1 MNMKNQKK
9 TRSAGFRKAVTIAVL
24 GGVCLTAAI
33 SVGSLSRTV
42 TVTDGNDTIKIN
54 TITPDTQ
61 SVLSRTG
68 IELGENDKLVR
79 TDDDKK
85 GVNISVIRAFDV
97 DKTEEPETSTFAEA
111 SAADSMLSAG
121 MTLSNNESRSLSQAL
136 ESAGAET
143 EIKLS
148 RYEITVDVR
157 GEKITKYVPAGT
169 IKGALDFLG
178 VELAD
183 NDIVNV
189 DVNKSVQAGLEI
201 EIKRVEYK
209 TVTETQTIDYS
220 TTYKDSDEL
229 YTDETEVEVAGVE
242 GQRTITRKEKY
253 ENGELVSTE
262 ELSNVVTKEPV
273 DEVILQGTKEKPAIS
288 YDYSYPGDG
297 HLTNMSGIY
306 YGPSGLETYY
316 NLPMEGVVNTMR
328 NMGFSADEYP
338 YWVRDDGCKMLGN
351 YIMVAADLSLRPRGS
366 IVPTSLGAGIVCDT
380 GGFIYNNPT
389 QLDIATAW

>member
-1 MNMKNQKK
+1 MKNQKK
-9 TRSAGFRKAVTIAVL
+9 THSAGFKKAVTIAVL
-24 GGVCLTAAI
+24 GGVCLTAAV

-42 TVTDGNDTIKIN
+42 TVTDGNETIKIN

-97 DKTEEPETSTFAEA
+97 DNEEKNETSALNEA
-111 SAADSMLSAG
+111 SVADAMLSAG
-121 MTLSNNESRSLSQAL
+121 MTLSNNESRSLAEAL
-136 ESAGAET
+136 ESTGSDT
-143 EIKLS
+143 EVKLS

-189 DVNKSVQAGLEI
+189 DVNKSVQAGLEV

-209 TVTETQTIDYS
+209 TVTDYQS
-220 TTYKDSDEL
+220 ISYDTVYKDSDEL
-229 YTDETEVEVAGVE
+229 YTDETETEVE
-242 GQRTITRKEKY
+242 GSNGQRMIVTKEKY
-253 ENGELVSTE
+253 VNGELVSE
-262 ELSNVVTKEPV
+262 EEIKNEVTKEPV
-273 DEVILQGTKEKPAIS
+273 DAVVLKGTKEHETIS
-288 YDYSYPGDG
+288 YDYTYPGDG

-316 NLPMEGVVNTMR
+316 NLPMDGIVSVMR
-328 NMGFSADEYP
+328 GMGYSESEYP
-338 YWVRDDGCKMLGN
+338 YWVRDDGCKMLGS
-351 YIMVAADLSLRPRGS
+351 YIMVAADFGIRPRGS

-380 GGFIYNNPT
+380 GGFIYNNPY
-389 QLDIATAW
+389 QLDIATTW